1 MPRNLD
7 YPMPMHGR
15 MMRQRLW
22 ELQQDASALYDTLR
36 DDDRVPAW
44 TLDKI
49 ATGGDRIG
57 QVSRY
62 LRFKASNPIAWGA
75 ATTAEQPKKRTVVDD
90 LLTLGFFAGAL
101 FVGSAVMAYAAKS
114 LDRPVPAGKK
124 RKARRRPTR
133 VHITKKKA

>member
-15 MMRQRLW
+15 MIRQRLW
-22 ELQQDASALYDTLR
+22 EVQQDASALYDTLR

-62 LRFKASNPIAWGA
+62 LRFKASNPIAWGDA
-75 ATTAEQPKKRTVVDD
+75 ATEKPKKRTLWDD
-90 LLTLGFFAGAL
+90 IVTMGFFVGTL

-124 RKARRRPTR
+124 RKARRRPTLVR
-133 VHITKKKA
+133 VAKKKA

>member
-15 MMRQRLW
+15 MIRQRLW
-22 ELQQDASALYDTLR
+22 EVQQDASALYDTLR

-44 TLDKI
+44 TLDKV

-62 LRFKASNPIAWGA
+62 LRFKASNPIAWGDA
-75 ATTAEQPKKRTVVDD
+75 ATEKPKKRTLWDD
-90 LLTLGFFAGAL
+90 LLTMGFFVGTL
-101 FVGSAVMAYAAKS
+101 FVGSAVMAFAAKS

-124 RKARRRPTR
+124 RKARRRPAR
-133 VHITKKKA
+133 VRFTKKKA

>member
-15 MMRQRLW
+15 MIRQRLW
-22 ELQQDASALYDTLR
+22 EVQQDASALYDTLR

-62 LRFKASNPIAWGA
+62 LRFKASNPIAWGDA
-75 ATTAEQPKKRTVVDD
+75 ATEKPKKRTLWDD
-90 LLTLGFFAGAL
+90 IVTMGFFVGTL
-101 FVGSAVMAYAAKS
+101 FVGSAVMAFAAKS

-124 RKARRRPTR
+124 RKARRRPTLVR
-133 VHITKKKA
+133 VAKKKA